1 MLISPSIKL
10 FSLHRS
16 SHLRISLYPTF
27 PPSLSIQLFFHL
39 SPSTYIPISRSNH
52 FPISLHLTIS
62 PSLSNK
68 IFSNVISCNHF
79 TITIYLTIFPSFSI
93 QHVFSLNRFLISL
106 HTILFFPSRF
116 HSTISPSLSN
126 QPVPNFF
133 PFKLFSRI

>member
-79 TITIYLTIFPSFSI
+79 TIHLTIFPSISNLHPTCFFFKPLSHLSSHNSFFPISFSFNYFSI
-93 QHVFSLNRFLISL
+93 SLQPTSSEFLSI
-106 HTILFFPSRF
+106 
-116 HSTISPSLSN
+116 
-126 QPVPNFF
+126 
-133 PFKLFSRI
+133 